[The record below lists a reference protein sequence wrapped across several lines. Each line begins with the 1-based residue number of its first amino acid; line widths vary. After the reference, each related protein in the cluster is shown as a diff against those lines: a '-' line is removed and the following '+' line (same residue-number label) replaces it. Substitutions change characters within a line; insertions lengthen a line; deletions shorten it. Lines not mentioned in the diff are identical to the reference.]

1 MGHVSL
7 LSWGS
12 GLPPRP
18 GLPSKQCSVPW
29 GAESGSRH
37 PNPLRE
43 SLAVLRVLGHDE
55 STCHPQSINWH
66 IFHNHPISTSRPNT
80 ANRSQHHLQVS
91 HPPCFCLSICQHR
104 VTWHRNT
111 PKMAGG
117 PSRVGRV
124 RGSIGHLFA
133 EALCEVHD
141 PFLETSDI
149 VGWET
154 PSTVTHYTV
163 ARNGIKIAVGMVHI
177 ISKSCLIISS
187 IPSLQFFHKHIEA
200 TEPQISP
207 RICCALLLAQILT
220 NLHILG
226 PLGEV
231 IVQGGPN
238 PCWLILQIWSA

>member
-1 MGHVSL
+1 MSSTIHQLTHISQSSNL
-7 LSWGS
+7 LDS
-12 GLPPRP
+12 
-18 GLPSKQCSVPW
+18 
-29 GAESGSRH
+29 
-37 PNPLRE
+37 
-43 SLAVLRVLGHDE
+43 
-55 STCHPQSINWH
+55 
-66 IFHNHPISTSRPNT
+66 SRPNT

-163 ARNGIKIAVGMVHI
+163 ARNGIMVWNC
-177 ISKSCLIISS
+177 SWYGPYYK
-187 IPSLQFFHKHIEA
+187 
-200 TEPQISP
+200 QIMFD
-207 RICCALLLAQILT
+207 
-220 NLHILG
+220 N
-226 PLGEV
+226 
-231 IVQGGPN
+231 
-238 PCWLILQIWSA
+238 